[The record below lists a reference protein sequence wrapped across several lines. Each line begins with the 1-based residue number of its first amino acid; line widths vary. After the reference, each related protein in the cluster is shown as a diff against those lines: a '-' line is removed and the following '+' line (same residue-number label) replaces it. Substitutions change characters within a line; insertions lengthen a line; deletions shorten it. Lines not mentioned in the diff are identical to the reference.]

1 MWKIFR
7 QINSLVKVTLI
18 SRKKYESGFLCTYV
32 CTISTLCPNKIPNYF
47 FRNNQQTYKDT
58 LLKQFKHLQPQD
70 PSTNLQTTTKLKLLL
85 LLRVVHVITNKTM
98 KFKLEPRWK
107 MLLWAL
113 KNKKKT
119 IFFFNNETSF
129 FSIKTHLTV
138 VLYYFPLFHGH
149 SRSV

>member
-1 MWKIFR
+1 MEGFSSNQLFSKNVNFTKKIWEW
-7 QINSLVKVTLI
+7 ISAIYTL
-18 SRKKYESGFLCTYV
+18 LCF
-32 CTISTLCPNKIPNYF
+32 NKIPNYF

-85 LLRVVHVITNKTM
+85 LLLVVHVITNKTM

-113 KNKKKT
+113 KNKKKS
-119 IFFFNNETSF
+119 IFFLNNETSWF

>member
-1 MWKIFR
+1 MWMIFR
-7 QINSLVKVTLI
+7 QINFLVKGKLI
-18 SRKKYESGFLCTYV
+18 SRKKVWEWISA
-32 CTISTLCPNKIPNYF
+32 ISTLCPNKIISNYF

-70 PSTNLQTTTKLKLLL
+70 PSTNLQTTTKLKLLRL
-85 LLRVVHVITNKTM
+85 LLVVHVITNKIM

-113 KNKKKT
+113 KNKKKS
-119 IFFFNNETSF
+119 IFFLNNETSF

>member
-18 SRKKYESGFLCTYV
+18 SRKKYESGFL

-113 KNKKKT
+113 KNKKNYLFL
-119 IFFFNNETSF
+119 IMRQVF